1 MNIKK
6 YRDSNL
12 AQLEMAGDE
21 WLINLFQSLKIETNQ
36 KRHKLF
42 QVSYELAQATFGI
55 NSLDFEE
62 SFMDTIIDLKEMI
75 E

>member
-36 KRHKLF
+36 KRHKEF
-42 QVSYELAQATFGI
+42 DI
-55 NSLDFEE
+55 SLKMG
-62 SFMDTIIDLKEMI
+62 SKI
-75 E
+75 